1 MHVEHRAFGEPA
13 HLFTH
18 GAQERQ
24 THGIVS
30 NLFEPLPITRSTLHP
45 MYRLVTDRKL
55 RVIDDETGKSH
66 AHVWAVGDASVFE
79 DESLPATAQV
89 TSQKA
94 LVRPPT

>member
-1 MHVEHRAFGEPA
+1 MRAEYRAFGEPA

-79 DESLPATAQV
+79 DESLPATAQIA
-89 TSQKA
+89 SQKA